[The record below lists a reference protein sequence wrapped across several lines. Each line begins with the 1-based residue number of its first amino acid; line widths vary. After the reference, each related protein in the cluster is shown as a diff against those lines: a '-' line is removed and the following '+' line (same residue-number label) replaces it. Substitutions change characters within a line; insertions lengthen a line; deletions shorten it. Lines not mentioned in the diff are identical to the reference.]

1 MMVNI
6 ESTDKDTQSQSS
18 EIEFYVVSQ
27 KKLLILFISS
37 FGIYTVYWFYK
48 HWSQYKKSTN
58 KDAWPVMRGIF
69 SIFFVHS
76 LFSLFEEK
84 YENKTGAAPK
94 SIGYLATMYV
104 VFSIG
109 CQIVGNLS
117 EYGYAPQLTF
127 FLSLSILPVSGW
139 VLYNAQS
146 LANYAGED
154 VLGEANSKLT
164 GLNYLWLL
172 LAAAFWSLL
181 VFGLFSYVQLQ
192 KSKEEVRTSYVQYF
206 TETDER
212 IKMTHFNINENAVD
226 IVLELNGM
234 GNELST
240 YDMETLQANS
250 KMFIRDK
257 VCGAA
262 MLVEFID
269 DGNYVTVDI
278 LNGDSESLENII
290 NLSFSRG
297 SCE

>member
-1 MMVNI
+1 MVNI
-6 ESTDKDTQSQSS
+6 ESTDKETQLQSS

-58 KDAWPVMRGIF
+58 KAAWPVMRGIF
-69 SIFFVHS
+69 SIFFVHQ
-76 LFSLFEEK
+76 LFSLFEKK
-84 YENKTGAAPK
+84 YENKTGEAPK
-94 SIGYLATMYV
+94 SIRYLATIYV

-117 EYGYAPQLTF
+117 EYGIAPQLTF
-127 FLSLSILPVSGW
+127 FLSLLILPVSGW

-154 VLGEANSKLT
+154 VLAEANSKLT
-164 GLNYLWLL
+164 RLNYLWLL
-172 LAAAFWSLL
+172 LAAAFWSFF
-181 VFGLFSYVQLQ
+181 VFGLFSYAQLQ
-192 KSKEEVRTSYVQYF
+192 KSKEEVRISYAQYF
-206 TETDER
+206 TEADER
-212 IKMTHFNINENAVD
+212 IQMTYFNINENAVD
-226 IVLELNGM
+226 IVLELSGM

-278 LNGDSESLENII
+278 LNGDNENLESIM
-290 NLSFSRG
+290 NLNFSRG
-297 SCE
+297 ACE